1 MKNLVI
7 VGQSQV
13 EITQKTDRNGLNT
26 YIVEGRQY
34 RLESVALLA
43 ALTVAKRHHQ
53 TAERIKST
61 ATAGARRF
69 SLV

>member
-13 EITQKTDRNGLNT
+13 EITQKAMNGRLVW
-26 YIVEGRQY
+26 IVEGRQY
-34 RLESVALLA
+34 KLESVALLA

-61 ATAGARRF
+61 ATSGVRRF
-69 SLV
+69 SLF

>member
-13 EITQKTDRNGLNT
+13 EITQKAMNGRLIW
-26 YIVEGRQY
+26 IVEGRQY
-34 RLESVALLA
+34 KLESVAILA

-53 TAERIKST
+53 TAERLRET
-61 ATAGARRF
+61 ATSGMRRF
-69 SLV
+69 SLF

>member
-13 EITQKTDRNGLNT
+13 EITQKAMNGRLIW
-26 YIVEGRQY
+26 IVEGRQY
-34 RLESVALLA
+34 RLESVAILA

-53 TAERIKST
+53 TAERLKST
-61 ATAGARRF
+61 ATAGMRRF

>member
-1 MKNLVI
+1 MKNLVV
-7 VGQSQV
+7 VGNSHV
-13 EITQKTDRNGLNT
+13 EIIQKAMNGQLVWV
-26 YIVEGRQY
+26 VEGRQY
-34 RLESVALLA
+34 KLESVAILA

>member
-1 MKNLVI
+1 MKNLVV
-7 VGQSQV
+7 VGNSQV
-13 EITQKTDRNGLNT
+13 EITQKTDRNGLNI

-43 ALTVAKRHHQ
+43 ALTVAKRQYQ
-53 TAERIKST
+53 TQERIKQT
-61 ATAGARRF
+61 ATAGVRRF

>member
-26 YIVEGRQY
+26 YVVEGRQY

-53 TAERIKST
+53 TAERLKST
-61 ATAGARRF
+61 ATSGVHRF